1 VPRPAGCV
9 GSHTPVTLIE
19 HFEELRTRILI
30 AFGAWVVASGVAFAF
45 RFQVL
50 DWLRAP
56 LPSTTTLSYFGV
68 LEPFTVSMQ
77 IASFFGLV
85 LASPVILGQLWG
97 FIAPGLYPHERRYAV
112 PFILFAV
119 LAFLCG
125 VTFAYYAVLPI
136 TIPILLGFLGQA
148 ARGLLSIGRYIS
160 TILMLMGVFGLM
172 FEMPVLGY
180 LLARIGVLRS
190 APLARVRRY
199 AIVIGLVFA
208 AVITPTGDPFN
219 LSLVAVPLI
228 VLYEVTI
235 WVVHFSQRRIEHGRE
250 DPEPT
255 IPN

>member
-1 VPRPAGCV
+1 M
-9 GSHTPVTLIE
+9 TLIE

-228 VLYEVTI
+228 VLYEITI